1 MKVCKWVAGVAG
13 GVFLLSSA
21 LGIIFAAKAGWRSWE
36 GMGER
41 IEELRQ
47 EGAELPGWL
56 VWPLN

>member
-1 MKVCKWVAGVAG
+1 MG
-13 GVFLLSSA
+13 GRRGRRGISA
-21 LGIIFAAKAGWRSWE
+21 LVGAGYIFCGKAGWRSWE

-56 VWPLN
+56 VWPLD